1 MNIILKILKK
11 PLDKQ
16 EVLCYNTSEIRKR
29 GIKKMTKEQ
38 IKAMMNNTNQT
49 LVAES
54 TFTLEYENP
63 CYGETITFE
72 FGENGLLESVYS

>member
-1 MNIILKILKK
+1 
-11 PLDKQ
+11 
-16 EVLCYNTSEIRKR
+16 
-29 GIKKMTKEQ
+29 MTKEQ